1 MSSILL
7 VASTYLANLLT
18 NRDVKVDDIDN
29 LIKKAYEYSGLDPD
43 SFYTFI
49 TNINMFKNNLDDPE
63 FASMFLYTALEH
75 LENVGIGS
83 EYHEEIHELVK
94 QIGYYAE
101 KQLMNT
107 SLNTGSAFHP
117 KYLNSRL

>member
-7 VASTYLANLLT
+7 IASAYLTNLLT
-18 NRDVKVDDIDN
+18 NRDVRVDEFDM
-29 LIKKAYEYSGLDPD
+29 LVKKAHEYSGLDPD

-49 TNINMFKNNLDDPE
+49 TNITMFKKHLDDPE
-63 FASMFLYTALEH
+63 FASIFLYTALEH
-75 LENVGIGS
+75 LENVGIMS
-83 EYHEEIHELVK
+83 EYQVELHELTK

-101 KQLMNT
+101 KQLMNA
-107 SLNTGSAFHP
+107 SLNENTAFHP